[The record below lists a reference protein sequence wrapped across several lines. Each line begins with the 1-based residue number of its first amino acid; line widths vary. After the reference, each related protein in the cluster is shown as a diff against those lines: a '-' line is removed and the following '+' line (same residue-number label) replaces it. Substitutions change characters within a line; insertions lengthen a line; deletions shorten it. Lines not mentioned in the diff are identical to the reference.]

1 MRRLLALAGAG
12 AVALAVAIT
21 SASALDRPQTF
32 NLLEIDQSDQSTNM
46 GFEFNRAPRPGDR
59 FAFKSSLYRWAGTK
73 RGARIGHDAGYC
85 TFIRVAGTNERNLS
99 LDGQCSASFFL
110 PAGSIAVAGVI
121 HFSVG
126 PSRFEVPIIGG
137 TRGYAN
143 VRGYLRIRDLGTGD
157 QGRSNIEFHL
167 LP

>member
-1 MRRLLALAGAG
+1 MGRLIPFAAAL
-12 AVALAVAIT
+12 VMLAVAVP
-21 SASALDRPQTF
+21 SASGLDRPQTF

-46 GFEFNRAPRPGDR
+46 GFEFQRLPRPGDR
-59 FAFKSSLYRWAGTK
+59 FAFKSALYKWAGTK
-73 RGARIGHDAGYC
+73 RGARIGHDEGYC

-99 LDGQCSASFFL
+99 IDGQCIASFFL
-110 PAGSIAVAGVI
+110 PTGSIAVAGVV
-121 HFSVG
+121 HFSEG

-143 VRGYLRIRDLGTGD
+143 VRGYISVRDLGSGD
-157 QGRSNIEFHL
+157 SGHSNIEFHL